1 MQGEDELGG
10 GLVRRKRSRPD
21 REESSVQPSW
31 ALGVREGEGRGWRM
45 EEQPLRQRSGGER
58 EPLQD
63 LSGGVACRKSG
74 HLKRAQFGSGPE
86 DGERSS
92 GWAFSGAKR

>member
-1 MQGEDELGG
+1 M
-10 GLVRRKRSRPD
+10 
-21 REESSVQPSW
+21 QPSW

-45 EEQPLRQRSGGER
+45 EEQPPPPTCVPCAPRQRKSGGER

-86 DGERSS
+86 DGKKSS